1 MLMNYNSSYI
11 HRMMFQ
17 EDDGRMAVAETD
29 NEKKEAMER
38 LEKKAERQRKVR
50 VFLKALL
57 SLSRD

>member
-1 MLMNYNSSYI
+1 
-11 HRMMFQ
+11 MMFQ

-29 NEKKEAMER
+29 IDKKEAMER